1 MGVTITTRVSEEI
14 EGDIRSISEREQL
27 DKSTVVRRLL
37 MKGIKDWKI
46 KYALEQYSEGKIT
59 IWRAARMADVSL
71 RQMLD
76 LAAKKGIPFQYT
88 LEDLREDFRG
98 IK

>member
-1 MGVTITTRVSEEI
+1 MGVTITTRVSDEI
-14 EGDIRSISEREQL
+14 EEEIRSISKREQL
-27 DKSTVVRRLL
+27 DRSTVVRRLL
-37 MKGIKDWKI
+37 VDGIKDWKV

-59 IWRAARMADVSL
+59 IWKAARLAGVSL

-76 LAAKKGIPFQYT
+76 IAAKKGIPFQYT

-98 IK
+98 IE

>member
-14 EGDIRSISEREQL
+14 EKEIRSISEREQL
-27 DKSTVVRRLL
+27 DRSTVVRRLL
-37 MKGIKDWKI
+37 MEGIKDWKI
-46 KYALEQYSEGKIT
+46 KYALEEYSEGRVT
-59 IWRAARMADVSL
+59 IWRAARMAGISL

-76 LAAKKGIPFQYT
+76 IAAKKGIPFQYT
-88 LEDLREDFRG
+88 MKDLREDFRG

>member
-1 MGVTITTRVSEEI
+1 MGATITTRVSDEI
-14 EGDIRSISEREQL
+14 EEEIRSISKREQL
-27 DKSTVVRRLL
+27 DRSTVVRRLL
-37 MKGIKDWKI
+37 VEGIKDWKI

-59 IWRAARMADVSL
+59 IWKAARMAGVSL

-76 LAAKKGIPFQYT
+76 IAAKKGIPFQYT

>member
-1 MGVTITTRVSEEI
+1 MGATITTRVSDEI
-14 EGDIRSISEREQL
+14 EEEIRSISKIEQL
-27 DKSTVVRRLL
+27 DRSTVVRRLL
-37 MKGIKDWKI
+37 VEGIKDWKI

-59 IWRAARMADVSL
+59 IWKAARMADVSL

-76 LAAKKGIPFQYT
+76 IAAKKGIPFQYT

>member
-1 MGVTITTRVSEEI
+1 MGATITTRVSDEI
-14 EGDIRSISEREQL
+14 EEEIRSISKIEQL
-27 DKSTVVRRLL
+27 DRSTVVRRLL
-37 MKGIKDWKI
+37 VDGIKDWKI

-59 IWRAARMADVSL
+59 IWKAARMADVSL

-76 LAAKKGIPFQYT
+76 IAAKKGIPFQYT

>member
-14 EGDIRSISEREQL
+14 EKEIRSISEREQL

-37 MKGIKDWKI
+37 VEGIKDWKI
-46 KYALEQYSEGKIT
+46 KYALEQYSEGRVT
-59 IWRAARMADVSL
+59 IWRAARMAGISL

-76 LAAKKGIPFQYT
+76 IAAKKGIPFQYT
-88 LEDLREDFRG
+88 IEDLRDDFRD

>member
-14 EGDIRSISEREQL
+14 EKEIRSISEREQL
-27 DKSTVVRRLL
+27 DRSTVVRRLL
-37 MKGIKDWKI
+37 MEGIKDWKI
-46 KYALEQYSEGKIT
+46 KYALEEYSEGRVT
-59 IWRAARMADVSL
+59 IWKAARMADVSL

-76 LAAKKGIPFQYT
+76 IAAKKGIPFQYT
-88 LEDLREDFRG
+88 MKDLREDFRG

>member
-1 MGVTITTRVSEEI
+1 MGATITTRVSDEI
-14 EGDIRSISEREQL
+14 EEEIRSISKREQL
-27 DKSTVVRRLL
+27 DRSTVVRRLL
-37 MKGIKDWKI
+37 VDGIKDWKI

-59 IWRAARMADVSL
+59 IWKAARMADVSL

-76 LAAKKGIPFQYT
+76 IAAKKGIPFQYT